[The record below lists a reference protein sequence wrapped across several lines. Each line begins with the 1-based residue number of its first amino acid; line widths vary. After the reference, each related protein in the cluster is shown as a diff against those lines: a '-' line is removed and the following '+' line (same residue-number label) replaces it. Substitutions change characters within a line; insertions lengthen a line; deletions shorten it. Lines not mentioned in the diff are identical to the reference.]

1 MTFIL
6 RWPAIL
12 VLLLLVFA
20 SFGAAFAGVV
30 HLAELPIALPMTA
43 EQEATVAQL
52 SWIEVGLW
60 AGAGLFFLIAA
71 VRLIRRT
78 QAFWT
83 WLIGFAFYGAPLGD
97 RAAEREP
104 AASSPIVQSID
115 VNAYR
120 CARRARGQH
129 RRHRS
134 ASRPARHH
142 SSSSA
147 LIIFIV
153 DAVDRAYWDKQG
165 A

>member
-20 SFGAAFAGVV
+20 SFGASFAGTV
-30 HLAELPIALPMTA
+30 HLAELPIELPMTA
-43 EQEATVAQL
+43 EQQATVAQL
-52 SWIEVGLW
+52 SWIEIGLW

-83 WLIGFAFYGAPLGD
+83 WLIGFGFYGARWAMAQQNEGGGLV
-97 RAAEREP
+97 AN
-104 AASSPIVQSID
+104 VQSID
-115 VNAYR
+115 INAYTT
-120 CARRARGQH
+120 
-129 RRHRS
+129 
-134 ASRPARHH
+134 PADL
-142 SSSSA
+142 A
-147 LIIFIV
+147 ANTGGTEAQVGILGIILVVGLLIFIV
-153 DAVDRAYWDKQG
+153 DAADRAYWDKQG

>member
-20 SFGAAFAGVV
+20 SFGAAFAGTV
-30 HLAELPIALPMTA
+30 HLAELPISLPMTA
-43 EQEATVAQL
+43 EQQATVAQL

-83 WLIGFAFYGAPLGD
+83 WLIGFGFYGARWAMAQQNEGGGLV
-97 RAAEREP
+97 AN
-104 AASSPIVQSID
+104 VQSID
-115 VNAYR
+115 VNAYT
-120 CARRARGQH
+120 A
-129 RRHRS
+129 
-134 ASRPARHH
+134 PAEL
-142 SSSSA
+142 A
-147 LIIFIV
+147 ANTGGTEAQVGILAIILIVGLIIFIV
-153 DAVDRAYWDKQG
+153 DAADRSYWDKQG

>member
-20 SFGAAFAGVV
+20 SFGAAFAGTV

-43 EQEATVAQL
+43 EQQATVAQL

-60 AGAGLFFLIAA
+60 AGAGLFFLIAG

-83 WLIGFAFYGAPLGD
+83 WLIGFAFYGARWAMAQQNEAGGLV
-97 RAAEREP
+97 AN
-104 AASSPIVQSID
+104 VQSID
-115 VNAYR
+115 VNAYT
-120 CARRARGQH
+120 A
-129 RRHRS
+129 
-134 ASRPARHH
+134 PAEL
-142 SSSSA
+142 A
-147 LIIFIV
+147 ANTGGTEAQVGILGIILIVGLIVFIV
-153 DAVDRAYWDKQG
+153 DAADRSYWDKQG

>member
-20 SFGAAFAGVV
+20 SFGAAFAGAV
-30 HLAELPIALPMTA
+30 HLAQLPISLPMTP
-43 EQEATVAQL
+43 EQQATIAQL

-83 WLIGFAFYGAPLGD
+83 WLIGFAFYGARWAMAQQNEAGGLV
-97 RAAEREP
+97 AN
-104 AASSPIVQSID
+104 VQSID
-115 VNAYR
+115 INAYT
-120 CARRARGQH
+120 A
-129 RRHRS
+129 
-134 ASRPARHH
+134 PAEL
-142 SSSSA
+142 A
-147 LIIFIV
+147 ANTGGTEAQVGILGIILIIGLLVFIV
-153 DAVDRAYWDKQG
+153 DAADRSYWDKQG